1 MVVKKK
7 IYFNSIDLEEGS
19 FINFQDTSYLATKC
33 VFFQPSRHLIDGE
46 RFDFEMNIYH
56 GKFDETT
63 GYSTH
68 LHYHSDKDENNNKK
82 YHEHIHYHQ
91 GENADKHDNF
101 SDKADKNVVLCIL
114 FNREYN
120 NLQRN
125 TFKYIF

>member
-1 MVVKKK
+1 
-7 IYFNSIDLEEGS
+7 
-19 FINFQDTSYLATKC
+19 
-33 VFFQPSRHLIDGE
+33 
-46 RFDFEMNIYH
+46 MNIYH

-68 LHYHSDKDENNNKK
+68 LHYHSDKDENNNKKK

-114 FNREYN
+114 FNRDTHKGTPSN
-120 NLQRN
+120 
-125 TFKYIF
+125 IFFDQFVHESKI